1 MSHTPVLTNRVIF
14 LTGCASGIG
23 LDLAKTFFQ
32 SGNSLMVTDIRLEEL
47 QMQMKQA
54 GIAGKRVLIRQLDV
68 CRPELWDTLIQET
81 IQQFG
86 TLDLMFNVAGFIK
99 PGFIADQTTEDINR
113 HLDINAKGV
122 MFGTLAAAQVMKSQS
137 SGHIIN
143 IASLAGVAPIP
154 GIALYSAAKFAVRG
168 YSIAAAQELKQFGI
182 AVTVI
187 CPDAVQTPM
196 LDLQLDTQAA
206 ALVFSGTKP
215 LTVEDI
221 RQVILHKV
229 LPHRPVEVL
238 IPSTRGW
245 LAKLANLFPSL
256 SLMLQPFLIKR
267 GLSQQHRLQGKR
279 DNHVAR

>member
-1 MSHTPVLTNRVIF
+1 MPHASTLTNHVVF

-32 SGNSLMVTDIRLEEL
+32 NGDSLIVTDIRFEEL
-47 QMQMKQA
+47 HLQMKQA
-54 GIAGKRVLIRQLDV
+54 GIAGERVLIRQLDV
-68 CRPELWDTLIQET
+68 CQPEMWDRIMQET
-81 IQQFG
+81 IQTFG
-86 TLDLMFNVAGFIK
+86 KLDVMFNIAGFIK
-99 PGFIADQTTEDINR
+99 PGFIADQTTEDVNR
-113 HLDINAKGV
+113 HLDINTKGV
-122 MFGTLAAAQVMKSQS
+122 IFGTLAAARVMQS
-137 SGHIIN
+137 HASGHIVN

-154 GIALYSAAKFAVRG
+154 GIALYSAAKFAVRA
-168 YSIAAAQELKQFGI
+168 YSIAAAQELKQCGI
-182 AVTVI
+182 SVTVI

-196 LDLQLDTQAA
+196 LDLQLDTRAA
-206 ALVFSGTKP
+206 ALVFSGAKP

-256 SLMLQPFLIKR
+256 SQTLQPFLIKR
-267 GLSQQHRLQGKR
+267 GLSQQHQLQGKR
-279 DNHVAR
+279 SREI

>member
-1 MSHTPVLTNRVIF
+1 MAHIPVLTNRVVF

-32 SGNSLMVTDIRLEEL
+32 NGDSLVVTDIRFEEL
-47 QMQMKQA
+47 QWQMTQA
-54 GIAGKRVLIRQLDV
+54 GIAGERVLIRHLDV
-68 CRPELWDTLIQET
+68 CQPEMWDRLLQET
-81 IQQFG
+81 IQTFG
-86 TLDLMFNVAGFIK
+86 KLDLMFNIAGFIK
-99 PGFIADQTTEDINR
+99 PGFIADQMPEDVHR
-113 HLDINAKGV
+113 HLDINTKGV
-122 MFGTLAAAQVMKSQS
+122 IFGTLAAACVMKSHT
-137 SGHIIN
+137 SGHIVN

-154 GIALYSAAKFAVRG
+154 GIALYSAAKFAVRA
-168 YSIAAAQELKQFGI
+168 YSIAAAQELKPYGI
-182 AVTVI
+182 SVTVI

-196 LDLQLDTQAA
+196 LDLQLDTRAA
-206 ALVFSGTKP
+206 ALVFSGAKP

-256 SLMLQPFLIKR
+256 SQTLQPFLIKR

-279 DNHVAR
+279 SSEI

>member
-1 MSHTPVLTNRVIF
+1 MPHASALTNRVIF

-32 SGNSLMVTDIRLEEL
+32 NGDSLIVTDIRFEEL
-47 QMQMKQA
+47 QWQMTQA
-54 GIAGKRVLIRQLDV
+54 GVTGEQVLIRHLDV
-68 CRPELWDTLIQET
+68 CQPEMWDRLLQET
-81 IQQFG
+81 IQTFG
-86 TLDLMFNVAGFIK
+86 KLDLMFNIAGFIK
-99 PGFIADQTTEDINR
+99 PGFIADQTPEDVHR

-122 MFGTLAAAQVMKSQS
+122 IFGTLAAAGVMKSHA
-137 SGHIIN
+137 SGHIVN

-154 GIALYSAAKFAVRG
+154 GIGLYSAAKFAVRA
-168 YSIAAAQELKQFGI
+168 YSIAAAQELKQYGI
-182 AVTVI
+182 SVTVI

-196 LDLQLDTQAA
+196 LDLQLDTHAA

-256 SLMLQPFLIKR
+256 SQTLQPFLIKR

-279 DNHVAR
+279 SSEI